1 MNTKQKLKKTA
12 LVKAVRR
19 DDPYLTLGA
28 ARVESDKFWRWGD
41 DNLFPTALALMSRRS
56 TTHRRIIND
65 KADYISGKGFTFDP
79 EVPLLG
85 AFVAQVN
92 GSGES
97 LRQVCSKLSFD
108 KWPQGGERLQLAFKP
123 GWKSGD
129 ALYIPCDRES
139 IVGHDCWFAQ
149 YPQLIWNP
157 AKGISHYLEVVHELL
172 QSRDYTCAPA

>member
-1 MNTKQKLKKTA
+1 MAPDEQSLRADLASARFLSGEDRNRWQFKKLEWPFVYINVIA
-12 LVKAVRR
+12 RDRR
-19 DDPYLTLGA
+19 EYTLRLDCSG
-28 ARVESDKFWRWGD
+28 
-41 DNLFPTALALMSRRS
+41 FPT
-56 TTHRRIIND
+56 TPPT
-65 KADYISGKGFTFDP
+65 GTFWDP
-79 EVPLLG
+79 
-85 AFVAQVN
+85 ATN
-92 GSGES
+92 
-97 LRQVCSKLSFD
+97 SKLSFD

>member
-1 MNTKQKLKKTA
+1 MAPDEQSLRADLASARFLSGEDRNRWQFKKLEWPFVYINVIA
-12 LVKAVRR
+12 RDRR
-19 DDPYLTLGA
+19 EYTLRLDCSG
-28 ARVESDKFWRWGD
+28 
-41 DNLFPTALALMSRRS
+41 FPTTPPTGTFWDPS
-56 TTHRRIIND
+56 TN
-65 KADYISGKGFTFDP
+65 
-79 EVPLLG
+79 
-85 AFVAQVN
+85 
-92 GSGES
+92 
-97 LRQVCSKLSFD
+97 SKLSFD
-108 KWPQGGERLQLAFKP
+108 KWPKGGERLQLAFKP